1 MSLSVSLDKTHVA
14 PGTTVTMTV
23 VSDKR
28 ITTTSFPVGAGGE
41 TAEVTFS
48 VQTGVTFGAGA
59 PTTTAVSDD
68 GHTAVYTFTT

>member
-1 MSLSVSLDKTHVA
+1 MSLSVTLDKNHVA
-14 PGTTVTMTV
+14 PGTLVTMTV

-28 ITTTSFPVGAGGE
+28 LTATTFPVGAGGE
-41 TAEVTFS
+41 TTNVTVS